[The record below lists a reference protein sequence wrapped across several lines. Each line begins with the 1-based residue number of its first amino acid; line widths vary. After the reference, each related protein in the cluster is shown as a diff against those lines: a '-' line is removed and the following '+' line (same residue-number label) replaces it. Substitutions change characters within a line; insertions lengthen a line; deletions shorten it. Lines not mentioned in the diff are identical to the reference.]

1 MEVLLN
7 SRDRAGISYLTKFTD
22 HVPGD
27 LIPLKSDNVT
37 VGRFACDVSVQDVNV
52 SRDHCC
58 LKRLGKR
65 WVLIDLKSLNG
76 TYIGNNRLK
85 PNSPYPLH
93 NGHVISI
100 GPPNT
105 ASTTF
110 LYTSVEEDN
119 KQHKII
125 IDGSKKNQ
133 VGSVGSDVC
142 RSITSFSVL
151 KRKSDEQNSDKAM
164 WDSQRTAVPSVS
176 PSLDGDDGVS
186 DSSMS
191 STDSLKTR
199 IRKMY
204 AANRKKSESSENSL
218 RVPSTSSLGFNFQ
231 RYPHAQQGILI
242 DCSSV
247 KLKKKF
253 KRLDEKN
260 ISRAEFRVLDT
271 LCNEPESSVG
281 AFSGSESSES
291 LLNDNVRVSE
301 SHPPSEGKA
310 IIAEKAEKTVNE
322 DKEAVVRLAYEVEK
336 ARLKALEG
344 ELEML
349 KARARKQQ
357 SEEFEKLLEHFA
369 CIICAEIID
378 EPMVLNCS
386 HSMCQYCL
394 LKWKRKQNRCPI
406 CREKI
411 VYEIKNLLIR
421 NFIDKTIEGMD
432 VEFQANRRKLVSER
446 QKEIASWPKK
456 KKKRSRGRNFQRR
469 TSGINAVNNAG
480 EGPSNFRG
488 GSFLDLLY
496 YSDDSE

>member
-1 MEVLLN
+1 M
-7 SRDRAGISYLTKFTD
+7 
-22 HVPGD
+22 
-27 LIPLKSDNVT
+27 
-37 VGRFACDVSVQDVNV
+37 
-52 SRDHCC
+52 
-58 LKRLGKR
+58 
-65 WVLIDLKSLNG
+65 SLNG

-231 RYPHAQQGILI
+231 RYPHAQRGIVI
-242 DCSSV
+242 DCSSG
-247 KLKKKF
+247 KFKKKI

-310 IIAEKAEKTVNE
+310 IIAEKSEKTVNE

-349 KARARKQQ
+349 KKRMIIKIINKIENILKLKCVPRAWKIESSVAILKPGKNSALPEDYRPV
-357 SEEFEKLLEHFA
+357 A
-369 CIICAEIID
+369 C
-378 EPMVLNCS
+378 
-386 HSMCQYCL
+386 
-394 LKWKRKQNRCPI
+394 
-406 CREKI
+406 
-411 VYEIKNLLIR
+411 LIL
-421 NFIDKTIEGMD
+421 
-432 VEFQANRRKLVSER
+432 RKLVPKDNFFNNSILLSE
-446 QKEIASWPKK
+446 QH
-456 KKKRSRGRNFQRR
+456 G
-469 TSGINAVNNAG
+469 
-480 EGPSNFRG
+480 FRKHL
-488 GSFLDLLY
+488 ST
-496 YSDDSE
+496 